1 MGKKRTVLIFIS
13 LLFGVLVFIRCGLD
27 PKDAGLRVNQQECIG
42 CNKCS
47 GVCPYDAIRIIN
59 GKAVIDPS
67 KCVECGRCVEVC
79 PVNAI
84 Y

>member
-1 MGKKRTVLIFIS
+1 MGKRRIILIFVSVLIGT
-13 LLFGVLVFIRCGLD
+13 LLFIQCGLD
-27 PKDAGLRVNQQECIG
+27 PKGAGLSVDEKRCIG

-47 GVCPYDAIRIIN
+47 GVCPYDAVRIIN